1 MKRCNYCGASL
12 HDETAVCPY
21 CRTQQPVCVAE
32 VEEDDDKS
40 SFGWGLLGF
49 LIPLVGLILYV
60 VWESK
65 RPLRAK
71 SVGKGALIRFILN
84 VIVNVL
90 LFLAYFALLLMISNM
105 YGFRW

>member
-12 HDETAVCPY
+12 HDETAVCSY
-21 CRTQQPVCVAE
+21 CHTQQPVYAG
-32 VEEDDDKS
+32 EEDDDKS

-49 LIPLVGLILYV
+49 LLPLVGLILYV

-71 SVGKGALIRFILN
+71 SVGTGALISFIIS
-84 VIVNVL
+84 VVVYVL
-90 LFLAYFALLLMISNM
+90 LFLLFLVPIVLLLM
-105 YGFRW
+105 GA